1 MTFYDELIEG
11 AIDIHCHIDFEFS
24 AKERKREP
32 EFQWLPKAEA
42 MGVRGVVLKSHWWPT
57 VNVVPYILAS
67 LDTKVALWSS
77 VALNITAG
85 GPNPCVI
92 EACAELGGK
101 MVFLPTWSARN
112 DVERKG
118 FSNRIQSYYKNHTQ
132 LENPNYYFLDDKGKL
147 TLRGREIVES
157 CKEHD
162 LTLGMG
168 HVSWQ
173 ESLAFIEAARE
184 MRFNRIV
191 VNHAH
196 SHMIAMPLDAMKRA
210 AELGA
215 FVEVCWN
222 ALAPGRMDSPQ
233 LVEQLRAV
241 GLRQV
246 VASTDY
252 FRPYSPNP
260 PELMRMFL
268 GMLYE
273 GGLSKEEVKLV
284 ACTNPARLM
293 GLDYLR

>member
-1 MTFYDELIEG
+1 MTIYDEMMEG
-11 AIDIHCHIDFEFS
+11 AVDIHCHIDFEFS
-24 AKERKREP
+24 VKERKREP

-42 MGVRGVVLKSHWWPT
+42 MGMRGVVLKSHWWPT

-67 LDTKVALWSS
+67 VQTNVAVWSS

-118 FSNRIQSYYKNHTQ
+118 FSNRIKSYYENHAQ
-132 LENPNYYFLDDKGKL
+132 LENPNYYFLGEKGKL
-147 TLRGREIVES
+147 IPRGREIIEC
-157 CKEHD
+157 CKVHD

-173 ESLAFIEAARE
+173 ESLAFIEAARD
-184 MRFNRIV
+184 MGFNRIV
-191 VNHAH
+191 INHAH
-196 SHMIAMPLDAMKRA
+196 SHIIAMPLDAMKRA
-210 AELGA
+210 ADMGA

-222 ALAPGRMDSPQ
+222 ALAPGRMDSPE
-233 LVEQLRAV
+233 LVKQLRAV

-246 VASTDY
+246 IASTDY

-260 PELMRMFL
+260 AELFRMFL
-268 GMLYE
+268 GMLHE
-273 GGLSKEEVKLV
+273 GGLSKEEVKQV
-284 ACTNPARLM
+284 ACSNPARLM
-293 GLDYLR
+293 GLN